1 MHQQEVGRICFLANN
16 LRHTSSHRNCGYT
29 SRTNQRVG
37 LATVYHA
44 HQLAEDNA
52 GSSTADES
60 NQTKDDD
67 QDGLIVQECIS
78 THGQTSTGSQHN
90 GYGVHQSIL
99 CGVGQTIQA
108 ASFFEQVTKHQHTN
122 QSSYGR

>member
-16 LRHTSSHRNCGYT
+16 LRYTSSHRNCRYT
-29 SRTNQRVG
+29 SGTNQRVG

-44 HQLAEDNA
+44 HQLTEDNA
-52 GSSTADES
+52 HSSTSYEC
-60 NQTKDDD
+60 NQAQNDD
-67 QDGLIVQECIS
+67 QQSLSVQERLC
-78 THGQTSTGSQHN
+78 THGQTGTGSQHN
-90 GYGVHQSIL
+90 GYGVHQSVL